1 MKHIL
6 ASLALVIMCTQGS
19 WAFHSRGDLRMQ
31 ELGKRYQPGKQL
43 INGNFGLSLEY
54 ATLLYRSDCPANIAR
69 ADSVLSAVVAFQNPD
84 EESGNYGLWAWG
96 PDLEVGDKNVPLF
109 HAHHMLVNLWELQSK
124 MSFTTRA
131 AFVLSCHRLVEAAER
146 RFNEE
151 IWELGREC
159 VAYSNVFSMYVQ
171 TLLVASERFNSD
183 RLQRMSKIQWMRFY
197 NHWKFYGID
206 EFLSTTYD
214 DVIFRALLDIRRFAD
229 NERMK
234 REATEV
240 LDYIYLLQSAVT
252 HPLLKLPV
260 SGIGRDYRNCQR
272 MGDIR
277 VPFLQETPLGYVPD
291 EKVCR
296 LNEQRSYPFRAVGK
310 AGTLPFIFQT
320 YQLKDVAMGS
330 MTGWGNYFW
339 QQIHCLASAGKNE
352 NERATLFIPGTYS
365 PNNGFTDQHELST
378 FCVYNRLP
386 TMWHITQW
394 RGDLSDI
401 RSTMCE
407 FGVGIS
413 DNFEQIAQ
421 DDEKVVLRAY
431 GYDFYLFPYE
441 LKDGKLHSC
450 NLVLRE
456 RDTTSP
462 LYHQRVAKFR
472 EYAFPLEPDWF
483 GVYVKIVKAG
493 TKAEKPRFLYR
504 EEKDGVLHFST
515 NAGHSIR
522 IKIMEQGNSVQIH
535 EKDLNLMP
543 RFSMNDANQ

>member
-1 MKHIL
+1 MKYLLVLFIL
-6 ASLALVIMCTQGS
+6 VMMYAQGS
-19 WAFHSRGDLRMQ
+19 YAQASQGDLRIQ
-31 ELGKRYQPGKQL
+31 ELGKRYQPDKQL

-54 ATLLYRSDCPANIAR
+54 ATLLYRSDSPANIAR
-69 ADSVLSAVVAFQNPD
+69 ADSVLGAVIAFQNPD
-84 EESGNYGLWAWG
+84 EESGDYGLWAWG
-96 PDLEVGDKNVPLF
+96 PGLEVGDKNVPLF
-109 HAHHMLVNLWELQSK
+109 HAHHMLVNLWELQPK
-124 MSFTTRA
+124 MSFTVRA

-183 RLQRMSKIQWMRFY
+183 RLRRMSKIQWLRFY

-214 DVIFRALLDIRRFAD
+214 DVIFRVLLDVRQFAED
-229 NERMK
+229 ERTK

-240 LDYIYLLQSAVT
+240 LDYLYLLQSAVT

-260 SGIGRDYRNCQR
+260 SGIGRDYRNCQKA
-272 MGDIR
+272 GDIR
-277 VPFLQETPLGYVPD
+277 VPFLRETPSEYVPQA
-291 EKVCR
+291 EVLR
-296 LNEQRSYPFRAVGK
+296 LNERRSYPFRAIGK
-310 AGTLPFIFQT
+310 VGTLPFIFQT

-339 QQIHCLASAGKNE
+339 QQIHCIASVGRNE
-352 NERATLFIPGTYS
+352 SERATLFIPGTYS

-394 RGDLSDI
+394 REDLANI

-413 DNFEQIAQ
+413 ENFEPVSQ

-441 LKDGKLHSC
+441 LRGGRLRSC
-450 NLVLRE
+450 GLVLKE

-462 LYHQRVAKFR
+462 LYHQRAAKFR
-472 EYAFPLEPDWF
+472 EYVFPPEPDWF

-493 TKAEKPRFLYR
+493 AKVEKPRFFY
-504 EEKDGVLHFST
+504 EKEKDGVLHFST
-515 NAGHSIR
+515 DAGHSVR

-543 RFSMNDANQ
+543 RFSINEVNQ